1 MVLQRVFDR
10 IADMNPDSLE
20 RRDARSV
27 IHGLTNLKRHAER
40 GATVIERGHGVWV
53 TDNHGKDYIEAM
65 SGLWCIAL
73 GYGNERLAKVAAQQM
88 KTLAYYP
95 LTNHKSHPP
104 VIELAEKLLAM
115 APVPMSKVWF
125 ASTGSEANDCA
136 VRLAWYY
143 WHAVGKPQKRK
154 VIAHKL
160 AYHGNTIATAS
171 LSGVS
176 YAHEKFNLPL
186 PGFLHVTTPHHLRNA
201 RPGESEDE
209 FCDRL
214 IADIEQL
221 IVREG
226 ADTIAAFF
234 TEPVMAA
241 GGIVVPPRR
250 YLEKLSNLLI
260 LNNILLV
267 CDEVVTAFGRI
278 GDMFGSSAMG
288 LKPDMLVCAKALS
301 SAYIPISALM
311 INERIYSAIARQ
323 SDEMGVLG
331 LTMTY
336 SGHPVASAVAL
347 ETLKIYDEM
356 DVVARVRK
364 LEAPFLGGLN
374 RLLEHP
380 LVGEVRGKGLLAGV
394 ELMQVSRHGD
404 VRTPFDAQ
412 LKVGPL
418 CARIAESHGLIV
430 RAIGDTIA
438 FCPPLIISEDEIA
451 DMLRRFRIAL
461 DETAGGLQ
469 VAVAC

>member
-1 MVLQRVFDR
+1 MDP
-10 IADMNPDSLE
+10 NSLE
-20 RRDARSV
+20 ARDARSV
-27 IHGLTNLKRHAER
+27 IHGLTNLRLHAER
-40 GATVIERGHGVWV
+40 GATVIERGRGVWV

-73 GYGNERLAKVAAQQM
+73 GYGNERLAEVAARQM

-104 VIELAEKLLAM
+104 VIELAEKLKSI
-115 APVPMSKVWF
+115 APVPMSHVWF

-143 WHAVGKPQKRK
+143 WNAVGKPEKK
-154 VIAHKL
+154 KCIAHKL

-171 LSGVS
+171 LSGAS
-176 YAHEKFNLPL
+176 YAHDKFNLPL

-201 RPGESEDE
+201 KPGESEE
-209 FCDRL
+209 AFVDRL

-221 IVREG
+221 IAREG

-241 GGIVVPPRR
+241 GGIVVPPRGYFER
-250 YLEKLSNLLI
+250 LCKLLI
-260 LNNILLV
+260 NNDILLV
-267 CDEVVTAFGRI
+267 CDEVVTAFGRTGQI
-278 GDMFGSSAMG
+278 FGSTTMG

-311 INERIYSAIARQ
+311 MNQRVYEAIARQ
-323 SDEMGVLG
+323 SDELGVFG

-336 SGHPVASAVAL
+336 SGHPVAAAVAL
-347 ETLKIYDEM
+347 EALKIYGGM
-356 DVVARVRK
+356 DIAARVRK

-394 ELMQVSRHGD
+394 ELMHNAES
-404 VRTPFDAQ
+404 RTPFDPK
-412 LKVGPL
+412 LKAGAL
-418 CARIAESHGLIV
+418 CARIAEEHGLIV

-438 FCPPLIISEDEIA
+438 FCPPLIISEAEIA
-451 DMLRRFRIAL
+451 EMLLRFRKAL
-461 DETAGGLQ
+461 DQTASAL
-469 VAVAC
+469 AAR